1 MINFIKN
8 KLLNML
14 KDSIENLVEKE
25 VNIATS
31 KLSTSLTEIRWDME
45 ELSDN
50 VLRDVTDI
58 QDDMRNLE
66 DLESSL
72 TYEIEEKISF
82 ESNNIREEINNAI
95 DDLESMKDGYYLEV
109 KLNKE

>member
-1 MINFIKN
+1 
-8 KLLNML
+8 
-14 KDSIENLVEKE
+14 
-25 VNIATS
+25 
-31 KLSTSLTEIRWDME
+31 
-45 ELSDN
+45 
-50 VLRDVTDI
+50 
-58 QDDMRNLE
+58 MRNLE

-82 ESNNIREEINNAI
+82 ESNNLREEINNAI